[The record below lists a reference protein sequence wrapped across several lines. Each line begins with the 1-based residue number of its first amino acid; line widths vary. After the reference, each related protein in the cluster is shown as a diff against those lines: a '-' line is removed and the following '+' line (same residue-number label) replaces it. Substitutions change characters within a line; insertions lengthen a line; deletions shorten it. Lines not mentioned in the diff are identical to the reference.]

1 MTTGAAAI
9 GTMIGPVMMKETIPD
24 TTEGSGTVK
33 IKREVGSA
41 AETETGT
48 ATAAVGMTV
57 MMAMIDTAGEVVQ
70 HALQLALVHVDHPKQ
85 LLAERSVHC
94 VCLYSW

>member
-9 GTMIGPVMMKETIPD
+9 GTMIGPVMMKETISG

-41 AETETGT
+41 AETETGR
-48 ATAAVGMTV
+48 ATAAVGMTM
-57 MMAMIDTAGEVVQ
+57 MMAMTGTAGEVVH
-70 HALQLALVHVDHPKQ
+70 HALQSALVLIDHPKQ